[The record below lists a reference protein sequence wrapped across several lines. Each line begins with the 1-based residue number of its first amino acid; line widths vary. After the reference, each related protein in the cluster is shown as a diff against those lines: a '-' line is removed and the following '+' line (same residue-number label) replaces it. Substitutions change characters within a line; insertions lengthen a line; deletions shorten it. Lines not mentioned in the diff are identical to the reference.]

1 MYMKFIAGLAIC
13 MLLGACGGSGSGSTS
28 GGSSGSGSTSGD
40 SSGSVVGRPGF
51 SLAVTDAPIDG
62 VVAVVLQFTEVRLR
76 RADGAWIDFP
86 LETPKSI
93 DLLQLQGN
101 RSEDLLS
108 DVTLPI
114 GQYDEIRLILDA
126 APMTN
131 YVDPGGDDLEELIIP
146 SGTSS
151 GLKIKG
157 DFSWLSTG
165 AMTMV
170 IDFDLRQSIKLA
182 GNSGRYMMQPVV
194 RLVNA
199 DEAGLLR
206 GQVSVT
212 RLTTMPDCSDNLV
225 DTFNAVYVFAGHNV
239 IPEDIDHSSELDVD
253 PVATTTISYVPLTAA
268 YEYEAAFLPAGDYTI
283 ALTCNADLDDLDR
296 GGDDLKFFIVRN
308 VTVTA
313 R

>member
-1 MYMKFIAGLAIC
+1 
-13 MLLGACGGSGSGSTS
+13 
-28 GGSSGSGSTSGD
+28 
-40 SSGSVVGRPGF
+40 
-51 SLAVTDAPIDG
+51 
-62 VVAVVLQFTEVRLR
+62 
-76 RADGAWIDFP
+76 
-86 LETPKSI
+86 
-93 DLLQLQGN
+93 
-101 RSEDLLS
+101 
-108 DVTLPI
+108 
-114 GQYDEIRLILDA
+114 
-126 APMTN
+126 
-131 YVDPGGDDLEELIIP
+131 
-146 SGTSS
+146 
-151 GLKIKG
+151 
-157 DFSWLSTG
+157 
-165 AMTMV
+165 MV

-206 GQVSVT
+206 GQVSVM
-212 RLTTMPDCSDNLV
+212 RLTTMPDCSDTLV

-239 IPEDIDHSSELDVD
+239 IPADIDHSSELDVD

>member
-1 MYMKFIAGLAIC
+1 MYMKFIIGSMIC
-13 MLLGACGGSGSGSTS
+13 ILLGACGGDGGGSGL
-28 GGSSGSGSTSGD
+28 SSADSGD
-40 SSGSVVGRPGF
+40 LVDGRAGF

-76 RADGAWIDFP
+76 RADGSWIDYP
-86 LETPKSI
+86 LKTPKSV

-101 RSEDLLS
+101 RTENLLT
-108 DVTLPI
+108 DETLPI

-131 YVDPGGDDLEELIIP
+131 YVDLGTGGLEELIIP

-157 DFSWLSTG
+157 DFSWLSHES
-165 AMTMV
+165 MTMV
-170 IDFDLRQSIKLA
+170 IDFDLRQSIKMA
-182 GNSGRYMMQPVV
+182 GRSGRYMMQPVV

-199 DEAGLLR
+199 DESGLLR

-212 RLTTMPDCSDNLV
+212 RLATTPDCSDDLV
-225 DTFNAVYVFAGHNV
+225 DTYNAVYVFAGHNV
-239 IPEDIDHSSELDVD
+239 IPEDIDHSSTFDVD
-253 PVATTTISYVPLTAA
+253 PIATTTISYVPITAA
-268 YEYEAAFLPAGDYTI
+268 YEYEAAFLPEGDYTI
-283 ALTCNADLDDLDR
+283 AITCNADLDDLDR